1 MRLLKLTLFIFLV
14 FLIACEKDK
23 ISEKQ
28 TEAQPNSDNLP
39 NLSDAKPQQK
49 PKNPNDWQMFMY
61 DLAYKGIS
69 PDKVLKPPLKIAW
82 KYKTGGAVNS
92 SPVVYNNTVYVGS
105 DDNSLYAL
113 DADKWGLKWVFETG
127 GKITNA
133 PTVYMGNV
141 YFSSRDLKVYA
152 LDAITGAKKWEA
164 QVDGWVNSPVVAFNN
179 KIYVG
184 CYENKIYIF
193 NAMTGKKEGD
203 DRERINI
210 SGIEFACVK
219 GEFYPI
225 DAHNRA
231 SGWKNSVQRSESWP
245 AIANGFAYIG
255 SRDNRIYAF
264 DTKTRQQVWFYETDG
279 WVDSSPAI
287 AKGKLFVGSRDGY
300 VYAFENGNEIKT
312 TKSTSEGIVT
322 QDKTIIYKEPKRSS
336 DTRLTIVNEGTTLS
350 ILGRSTGNWYL
361 DPSSSWFRVKLPDNQ
376 IGWVEAENFV
386 RTKEEDEIIINS
398 SIIRNTTRLNLPKE
412 AEVLS
417 WSPDGLNLAYFANV
431 TYSNIYWMAQSLW
444 VASGDGKDQKWVSDG
459 AFFNPNITW
468 SGNGEWLAFEN
479 LDKTERQIW
488 MARYLGSGLK
498 KVAIGEAPSLSPK
511 GDMIAFLRRDNK
523 TTSVWIKGLEHN
535 TERKIAEFRTK
546 GQESYIAYGY
556 NASLVP
562 PAWSKD
568 GSLLAIA
575 LDGYYYDDKYTR
587 VAILKLSGETI
598 RELAVR
604 AWKTRNIG
612 FSPDKNKIAF
622 MTQEHSEKKAD
633 DLLDKQV
640 HISKLGSEE
649 RRETFKHCQG
659 FSWSPN
665 GRYLAYI
672 EDLDTMGL
680 KRKVWIFDT
689 EKWQK
694 VQLVTSKMLL
704 EKVVWTD
711 NKALTVLAQT
721 DPKKFTDQSKSPAKI
736 IGWRL
741 SVSLP

>member
-1 MRLLKLTLFIFLV
+1 MRLLKFILIFLLV
-14 FLIACEKDK
+14 LLISCEKDK

-28 TEAQPNSDNLP
+28 TGLQPNSNNLP
-39 NLSDAKPQQK
+39 NLSDAKLQQK
-49 PKNPNDWQMFMY
+49 PKDPNDWQMFMY

-69 PDKVLKPPLKIAW
+69 PDRVIKPPLKIAW

-92 SPVVYNNTVYVGS
+92 SPVIYNNTVYVGS
-105 DDNSLYAL
+105 DDHKLYAL
-113 DADKWGLKWVFETG
+113 RADKWGLKWTFDTD

-141 YFSSRDLKVYA
+141 YFSSRDLKIYA
-152 LDAITGAKKWEA
+152 VDASTGTKKWEA
-164 QVDGWVNSPVVAFNN
+164 QVDGWVNSPLVAFNN

-193 NAMTGKKEGD
+193 NAMTGKKEGS

-210 SGIEFACVK
+210 SGVEFACVK

-264 DTKTRQQVWFYETDG
+264 DIKTRRQVWFYETDG

-300 VYAFENGNEIKT
+300 VYAFENGNEKPIDQSKP
-312 TKSTSEGIVT
+312 EGIVT
-322 QDKTIIYKEPKRSS
+322 RDQTIVYRQPKRSL
-336 DTRLTIVNEGTTLS
+336 DTRLTIINEGTTLP
-350 ILGRSTGNWYL
+350 ILGKSTGNWYL
-361 DPSSSWFRVKLPDNQ
+361 DPASSWFNVKLPDDQ
-376 IGWVEAENFV
+376 TGWIEAENFV
-386 RTKEEDEIIINS
+386 QIKKEDEIVINS
-398 SIIRNTTRLNLPKE
+398 SVVKNITRLNLPKE
-412 AEVLS
+412 AEVIS
-417 WSPDGLNLAYFANV
+417 WSPNGLNLAYFANV

-444 VASGDGKDQKWVSDG
+444 TASGDGKDQRWISDG

-468 SGNGEWLAFEN
+468 SSNGEWLAFEN

-488 MARYLGSGLK
+488 VVRYIGSGLK

-511 GDMIAFLRRDNK
+511 GDEIAFLRRNNK
-523 TTSVWIKGLEHN
+523 TTSVWIKKIDQNL
-535 TERKIAEFRTK
+535 ERKIAEFHIK

-568 GSLLAIA
+568 GSFLAIA
-575 LDGYYYDDKYTR
+575 LDGYHYDDKYTR
-587 VAILKLSGETI
+587 MVILKSSGEI
-598 RELAVR
+598 VRELAVR
-604 AWKTRNIG
+604 AWKTRGIG
-612 FSPDKNKIAF
+612 FSPDKRKIAY
-622 MTQEHSEKKAD
+622 MTQDHSEKKAD
-633 DLLDKQV
+633 DLLDKQI
-640 HISKLGSEE
+640 HLSRIDGEE
-649 RRETFKHCQG
+649 RKEIFKYCQG

-665 GRYLAYI
+665 GRYLALV
-672 EDLDTMGL
+672 EDLDTMGF
-680 KRKVWIFDT
+680 KRKVWVFDT

-694 VQLVTSKMLL
+694 IQLATSKMLL
-704 EKVVWTD
+704 EKIVWMD
-711 NKALTVLAQT
+711 NNAIVVLAQT
-721 DPKKFTDQSKSPAKI
+721 DLRKFTDQSKNSAKV

-741 SVSLP
+741 SVSLL